1 MPTSHDKHMF
11 QGRLEVA
18 TPFEIGQ
25 FLLLG
30 NKTGALHLEH
40 GNESG
45 MLYVLDGQ
53 IVSAVGPDLKG
64 GPEAAMRMLSWTTGT
79 FRFVPEPVAKSEE
92 IGMHTENLLLEAARR
107 MDETGEGEQQVAAA
121 IEQADE
127 LSRTFAAISS
137 SGKSEERK
145 EAGKPLDWL
154 LEQPGRQLVHR
165 AGHALYGWDRDRSWV
180 VMKDQK
186 KPDPALLL
194 DTKLSGPPLNDWIEY
209 EGRRLYLSWGQEG
222 YRLVHP
228 IPRAHIE
235 AQMGDVSKIRDRLAS
250 SRLVAVFAQPGGGR
264 DILLGVL
271 TLVRAASGVQT
282 HYISGLPAIDI
293 EDGRTCVHQIV
304 TLGSGAEAVRE
315 GLARWQPDLLVA
327 DYEVHPEI
335 DALLGDAYRCGVSL
349 MLAIRATDP
358 AQALRRVAAV
368 AGEGEKPFLLGVDT
382 DEAGFAFHIASAA

>member
-1 MPTSHDKHMF
+1 MPTSHDKHGV

-40 GNESG
+40 GQESG
-45 MLYVLDGQ
+45 VLYVLDGQ

-64 GPEAAMRMLSWTTGT
+64 GPEAAMRMLSWTTGS
-79 FRFVPEPVAKSEE
+79 FRFVPEPVARSEE
-92 IGMHTENLLLEAARR
+92 IGMHTENLLLETARR

-154 LEQPGRQLVHR
+154 LEEPGRQLVHR
-165 AGHALYGWDRDRSWV
+165 VGHRLYGRGRDRSWV
-180 VMKDQK
+180 VMKEETR
-186 KPDPALLL
+186 PDPALLL
-194 DTKLSGPPLNDWIEY
+194 DVKLGGPPHNDWIEY
-209 EGRRLYLSWGQEG
+209 EGHRLYLTWGAEG

-228 IPRAHIE
+228 IPRSQIE
-235 AQMGDVSKIRDRLAS
+235 AQMGDAAEIRERLAA

-264 DILLGVL
+264 DLLLGVL
-271 TLVRAASGVQT
+271 TLVRAASGIQT
-282 HYISGLPAIDI
+282 SYISGVPAIDI
-293 EDGRTCVHQIV
+293 EDGKTCIHQIV
-304 TLGSGAEAVRE
+304 TLGAGAAVVRE
-315 GLARWQPDLLVA
+315 GLARWQPDLVVA

-335 DALLGDAYRCGVSL
+335 DALLGDTYRCGVSL

-358 AQALRRVAAV
+358 SQAQRRVAAI
-368 AGEGEKPFLLGVDT
+368 AGEGEKPLLIGVDA
-382 DEAGFAFHIASAA
+382 DDAGFAFHIAAAA